1 MSRSLIALFDDFFY
15 SAFNNWNH
23 LHHVCSIFLN
33 SLIYIL
39 KKLWNYIFIYI
50 HAWTCII
57 KKSNSWK
64 WIHENELSHKIM
76 WTPHKPT
83 DSVKIYESYMQNTW
97 NDDNYIPTSLII
109 LGSICECKLCIW
121 FLDCRCVGVPLHRW
135 SWCTDWNIW
144 RSTLRT
150 KLASSCRNTWN

>member
-1 MSRSLIALFDDFFY
+1 MIFFIVHLITGTIYTMFVQYFWILYSSFITSSRNYEIRSL
-15 SAFNNWNH
+15 
-23 LHHVCSIFLN
+23 
-33 SLIYIL
+33 
-39 KKLWNYIFIYI
+39 FIYMHE
-50 HAWTCII
+50 HASS
-57 KKSNSWK
+57 KRA
-64 WIHENELSHKIM
+64 IHENESSHKIM

-83 DSVKIYESYMQNTW
+83 DSVKIYESYMQSTW

>member
-1 MSRSLIALFDDFFY
+1 MIFFIVHLITGTIYTMFVQYFWILY
-15 SAFNNWNH
+15 SSFIN
-23 LHHVCSIFLN
+23 LHPQETM
-33 SLIYIL
+33 
-39 KKLWNYIFIYI
+39 KLDLYFIYM
-50 HAWTCII
+50 HEH
-57 KKSNSWK
+57 N
-64 WIHENELSHKIM
+64 IHENELSHKIM

-83 DSVKIYESYMQNTW
+83 DSVKIDESYMQSTW

>member
-1 MSRSLIALFDDFFY
+1 MIFFIVHLITGTIYTMFVQYFLILY
-15 SAFNNWNH
+15 SSFIN
-23 LHHVCSIFLN
+23 LHPQETM
-33 SLIYIL
+33 
-39 KKLWNYIFIYI
+39 KLDLYLY
-50 HAWTCII
+50 TCMNMHHQKEQFMKMNQATKLCGLPINLQI
-57 KKSNSWK
+57 QWK
-64 WIHENELSHKIM
+64 FMK
-76 WTPHKPT
+76 
-83 DSVKIYESYMQNTW
+83 VMQSTC
-97 NDDNYIPTSLII
+97 NDDTCTYIPTSLII